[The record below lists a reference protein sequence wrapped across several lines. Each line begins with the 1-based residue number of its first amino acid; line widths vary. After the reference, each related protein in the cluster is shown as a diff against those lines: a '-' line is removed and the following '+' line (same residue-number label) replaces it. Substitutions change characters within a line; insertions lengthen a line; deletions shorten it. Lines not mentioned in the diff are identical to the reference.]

1 MKIPTGRR
9 EHRPWFVCPVSLLVL
24 VLWCADADQAHSQGR
39 RFESVRWG
47 LAAEEDLGPHFEVEY
62 VTPSLHKWYHLRHFP
77 ETYTQ
82 AWHTTDTRY
91 ARDPYDRYID
101 SVLEGQSLYDPFGN
115 ALGRG
120 WLVYNWN
127 QEQSAPRGSLID
139 KGRTRFSPEAQGGS
153 FNGKAYDGFFNR
165 LVITTDRSR
174 RGSYRLMIGDEIH
187 TRFTPLTFSKPR
199 FNGIRLDYA
208 EDRLATS
215 IILSRPSQPDGQQRT
230 DATHIFGGH
239 AEFQSTALSTVGLTY
254 VNAHNVQTEEDFNL
268 GNPLYGT
275 LSSQQNQSLEKLWVR
290 IRDDSP
296 GDGESG
302 AVLAGFDI
310 VLVDTSG
317 REFRGREIG
326 FLPKVEGGGTRDGQ
340 LESKDGESI
349 LLEYDL
355 KSLDFEG
362 LQSGSLERVSVELAV
377 ANDYQ
382 IELASNLQ
390 TDGEDFNPEIVFL
403 PARRAAGNVQDRSNT
418 RLLRLDY
425 GLPVANDLI
434 GLDWRILDWSGFST
448 QGEMVV
454 NRRFS
459 RYPNPRAT
467 HHHQSTILSTA
478 SYVHAAYKR
487 SPWVLFLEGF
497 SIEDGYSTQY
507 WLIDEDGRV
516 KYKNPIPQVYE
527 FVDDDDDNDG
537 LPEWQRPY
545 AGFFDPVAWPS
556 YDENGD
562 FLNDHDQN
570 GNSFPDYEEAFLRF
584 RSDRPEFLFGLD
596 MNHNGTIDRF
606 ENDNLPDYPYKRDH
620 RGMNIYGRARAGPEM
635 VLTLGHQRMH
645 LISGDGRTH
654 SWYALGA
661 WRHRLAGGG
670 MRILAQGALVRDSI
684 PDDLQ
689 QWFQPLGTPGFMRD
703 LPDVLPARNTWKSTL
718 YADLEQRLG
727 QTVHLQHRFK
737 LDLVQQRASAHKLK
751 EREGRQR
758 SGFLGA
764 ISRIEWNIPAGAGVL
779 KPRWKSEFRRDRP
792 FSSRLNTATSVEQT
806 ALLLWSNPLMAERGS
821 VGYFPRYGRQIFD
834 TELQL
839 GLEASRFWLVEGA
852 RSDVDESYFGWAWLG
867 QLTNRNAY
875 QGYELVTSIGV
886 RLTKRNFA
894 SGISHGSS
902 LFFLAMNAGLGT

>member
-1 MKIPTGRR
+1 M
-9 EHRPWFVCPVSLLVL
+9 
-24 VLWCADADQAHSQGR
+24 
-39 RFESVRWG
+39 
-47 LAAEEDLGPHFEVEY
+47 
-62 VTPSLHKWYHLRHFP
+62 
-77 ETYTQ
+77 
-82 AWHTTDTRY
+82 
-91 ARDPYDRYID
+91 
-101 SVLEGQSLYDPFGN
+101 
-115 ALGRG
+115 
-120 WLVYNWN
+120 
-127 QEQSAPRGSLID
+127 
-139 KGRTRFSPEAQGGS
+139 
-153 FNGKAYDGFFNR
+153 
-165 LVITTDRSR
+165 
-174 RGSYRLMIGDEIH
+174 
-187 TRFTPLTFSKPR
+187 
-199 FNGIRLDYA
+199 
-208 EDRLATS
+208 
-215 IILSRPSQPDGQQRT
+215 
-230 DATHIFGGH
+230 
-239 AEFQSTALSTVGLTY
+239 
-254 VNAHNVQTEEDFNL
+254 
-268 GNPLYGT
+268 
-275 LSSQQNQSLEKLWVR
+275 
-290 IRDDSP
+290 
-296 GDGESG
+296 
-302 AVLAGFDI
+302 
-310 VLVDTSG
+310 
-317 REFRGREIG
+317 
-326 FLPKVEGGGTRDGQ
+326 
-340 LESKDGESI
+340 
-349 LLEYDL
+349 

-362 LQSGSLERVSVELAV
+362 LKSGSLARVSVELAV

-403 PARRAAGNVQDRSNT
+403 PARRATGNVQDRSNT
-418 RLLRLDY
+418 RLLRMDY
-425 GLPVANDLI
+425 GLPVANDLL
-434 GLDWRILDWSGFST
+434 GLDWRILDWNGLST
-448 QGEMVV
+448 LGEIVV

-467 HHHQSTILSTA
+467 HHHQSTNRSTA
-478 SYVHAAYKR
+478 SYVHVAYQR
-487 SPWVLFLEGF
+487 LPWVLFFEGF

-507 WLIDEDGRV
+507 WLSDEDGRI

-570 GNSFPDYEEAFLRF
+570 GNSYPDYEEAFLRF

-620 RGMNIYGRARAGPEM
+620 RGMNIYGRVRAGPEM

-661 WRHRLAGGG
+661 WRHMLASGRL
-670 MRILAQGALVRDSI
+670 RILTQGAYVRDSI

-703 LPDVLPARNTWKSTL
+703 LPDVLPAQNTWKGTL

-727 QTVHLQHRFK
+727 QIVHLQHRFK
-737 LDLVQQRASAHKLK
+737 WDLVQQRAAAHELE
-751 EREGRQR
+751 EREGRKR

-764 ISRIEWNIPAGAGVL
+764 ISRIEWNIPAGSSIL
-779 KPRWKSEFRRDRP
+779 EPRWKSEFRHQRP
-792 FSSRLNTATSVEQT
+792 FSTRLNTATSVEQT
-806 ALLLWSNPLMAERGS
+806 ASLLWSVPLMAERGR
-821 VGYFPRYGRQIFD
+821 VGYFPRYGRQMFD

-839 GLEASRFWLVEGA
+839 GLEASRFWLIEGA
-852 RSDVDESYFGWAWLG
+852 RPDVDDSYFGWTWLG

-875 QGYELVTSIGV
+875 QGYELVTRIGM

-894 SGISHGSS
+894 GGISHSSS

>member
-1 MKIPTGRR
+1 MVRWLPGL
-9 EHRPWFVCPVSLLVL
+9 PALLV
-24 VLWCADADQAHSQGR
+24 VWCSGVAPVHVQGR
-39 RFESVRWG
+39 SFEHARWG
-47 LAAEEDLGPHFEVEY
+47 LATERDPGLHFAPEFVS
-62 VTPSLHKWYHLRHFP
+62 PSLHKWYGLRHFP
-77 ETYTQ
+77 ETYAQ
-82 AWHTTDTRY
+82 AWHATDTRY
-91 ARDPYDRYID
+91 SRRPYERYID
-101 SVLEGQSLYDPFGN
+101 SGLEGQKLYDPFGN

-127 QEQSAPRGSLID
+127 QEQPAPRGSLID
-139 KGRTRFSPEAQGGS
+139 KDRTRFSPEAQTGS
-153 FNGKAYDGFFNR
+153 FNGEAYDGFFNR
-165 LVITTDRSR
+165 LVIATDRSR

-187 TRFTPLTFSKPR
+187 TRFTPLTFNKPR

-208 EDRLATS
+208 EDRMAAS

-230 DATHIFGGH
+230 DATHIFGGR
-239 AEFQSTALSTVGLTY
+239 AEFELTALSTFGLSY

-275 LSSQQNQSLEKLWVR
+275 LSSQQNQALEKLWVR

-296 GDGESG
+296 GKGVSG

-317 REFRGREIG
+317 REIRGREID
-326 FLPKVEGGGTRDGQ
+326 FLPKVEGGGTVDGQ
-340 LESKDGESI
+340 LEAIDGESI
-349 LLEYDL
+349 LLEYDM
-355 KSLDFEG
+355 KSLDAAG
-362 LQSGSLERVSVELAV
+362 LRSGSLAQVSVELAV

-382 IELASNLQ
+382 IELASDLQ

-403 PARRAAGNVQDRSNT
+403 PVRRAAGNVQDRSNT
-418 RLLRLDY
+418 DLLTVEY
-425 GLPVANDLI
+425 GLPVVNDLI
-434 GLDWRILDWSGFST
+434 GLDWSVVDWNGLST

-454 NRRFS
+454 NRRFF

-467 HHHQSTILSTA
+467 NHHRSDIASTA

-487 SPWVLFLEGF
+487 SPWMLFLEGF

-507 WLIDEDGRV
+507 WLSDEDGRI
-516 KYKNPIPQVYE
+516 KYRNPIPQVYE
-527 FVDDDDDNDG
+527 FVDDDDDTDG

-584 RSDRPEFLFGLD
+584 RSDRPEFLFGMD

-620 RGMNIYGRARAGPEM
+620 RGINVYGRARAGPDA
-635 VLTLGHQRMH
+635 VLTAGHQRMQ

-661 WRHRLAGGG
+661 WRHVQDSARL
-670 MRILAQGALVRDSI
+670 RVLVQGAFVRDSI

-703 LPDVLPARNTWKSTL
+703 QPDALPAQNTWKSTL
-718 YADLEQRLG
+718 YADLDQPLG
-727 QTVHLQHRFK
+727 GGGHLQHRFK
-737 LDLVQQRASAHKLK
+737 WDLVRQRVASQKLQ
-751 EREGRQR
+751 EREGRR
-758 SGFLGA
+758 TSGFLGA
-764 ISRIEWNIPAGAGVL
+764 ISRIEWNIPAGAGIL
-779 KPRWKSEFRRDRP
+779 EPRWKSEFRRDRP
-792 FSSRLNTATSVEQT
+792 FSSRRSTATSVEQT
-806 ALLLWSNPLMAERGS
+806 ALIIWSNPLMAEQGS
-821 VGYFPRYGRQIFD
+821 VGYFPRYGRQMFD

-839 GLEASRFWLVEGA
+839 GLEASRFWLLEGA
-852 RSDVDESYFGWAWLG
+852 RPEADDDYFGWAWLG

-875 QGYELVTSIGV
+875 QGYELVTRIGL
-886 RLTKRNFA
+886 RLTRRDFA
-894 SGISHGSS
+894 HGISQSSS